1 MSKKKKRVIACL
13 CLVACLSAI
22 PIPQANAACAE
33 IGNQNTSIA
42 PLFEYISG
50 AECKFNV
57 SDARTYIESYPGN
70 PTNSINTYVA
80 GREIGEIWGFETVGI
95 GIINEIICDINRA
108 FRLIVDSVA
117 AIIAIADKTVICN
130 NRLLK
135 LGKGLANGSFAI
147 YHF

>member
-57 SDARTYIESYPGN
+57 SDGTA
-70 PTNSINTYVA
+70 VM
-80 GREIGEIWGFETVGI
+80 
-95 GIINEIICDINRA
+95 
-108 FRLIVDSVA
+108 
-117 AIIAIADKTVICN
+117 IA
-130 NRLLK
+130 LL
-135 LGKGLANGSFAI
+135 NGSASKATKCKITVELQEKGWLFWDTVETWTTTEYDSYASLYATYPVVEGKSYRTVTTVTVWSGTDSETQTI
-147 YHF
+147 TSDSIKA